1 MNTKRLAALAAAL
14 GSSLALAG
22 CGGGGGGG
30 GAVANNPPPVVNPPP
45 ADTAMTVVGPVTG
58 FGSVYVNGIRFD
70 TSDSS
75 YDVDDQEAFDD
86 SALSVGMVVR
96 IEGTVSDDGS
106 SGRADS
112 IEYDDELEGPVE
124 NTALDPTDATI
135 KNFTV
140 FGVQVQADE
149 NRTVFRAE
157 DGRNFGFDTLD
168 DGDHVEISGF
178 YTDGMLLATYIKQE
192 DANDDDYEAKGT
204 VSGFDGGSFALIL
217 ADGSQLN
224 VTLAPGAEIPNQGI
238 EDGQYVEVEGTLPDP
253 VGAPRDLLASKVEI
267 EDEDYFDD
275 DDDEAEIKGVLDL
288 ANGTWSIGGVTL
300 IFDGN
305 TQYEPASLRD
315 AIADQSAEGRF
326 VEAEGDYEGD
336 ALRVREIEIEG
347 VEDDDGELIVRGQ
360 VAGVDPANA
369 TKVGTLSFRFPPLAG
384 TVEVEI
390 NEGTLFADDD
400 SINHFDLSDLNPG
413 SSFAKVKA
421 YRNDAGDLVA
431 ARLEREDNSRYEIQ
445 APADAVEPD
454 VAITVLDI
462 RFGLDAN
469 TEYDEG
475 VPAAGEF
482 VEVEDDDLDGIADE
496 VDRET

>member
-1 MNTKRLAALAAAL
+1 MNAKQLAALAAAL
-14 GSSLALAG
+14 GSTLALAG

-30 GAVANNPPPVVNPPP
+30 GGAVNNPPPVVNPPP
-45 ADTAMTVVGPVTG
+45 ADTAITVVGPVTG
-58 FGSVYVNGIRFD
+58 FGSVYVNGTRFD
-70 TSDSS
+70 TSNST
-75 YDVDDQEAFDD
+75 YEVDDRQAFDD

-96 IEGTVSDDGS
+96 IEGTVSDDGR

-124 NTALDPTDATI
+124 NTALDPDDATI

-149 NRTVFRAE
+149 NRTVFRSE
-157 DGRNFGFDTLD
+157 DGRAFGFDTLG
-168 DGDHVEISGF
+168 DGDHVEVSGY
-178 YTDGMLLATYIKQE
+178 YTDGMLLATYIEQE
-192 DANDDDYEAKGT
+192 DANDDEYEAKGT
-204 VSGFDGGSFALIL
+204 VSGFDGSSFALIL

-224 VTLAPGAEIPNQGI
+224 VTLAPGAEIPDQGI

-253 VGAPRDLLASKVEI
+253 VGAPRDLLAREVEI

-288 ANGTWSIGGVTL
+288 DNGTWSIGGVAL

-305 TQYEPASLRD
+305 TRYEPASLRD
-315 AIADQSAEGRF
+315 AIADQSAAGRF
-326 VEAEGDYEGD
+326 VEAEGRYEGD
-336 ALRVREIEIEG
+336 ALRVREIETEG
-347 VEDDDGELIVRGQ
+347 ADDDGEIIVRGQ
-360 VAGVDPANA
+360 VGGVAPANA

-390 NEGTLFADDD
+390 NERTLFADDD
-400 SINHFDLSDLNPG
+400 GTNHFDLSDLNPG

-421 YRNDAGDLVA
+421 YRNEAGDLVA
-431 ARLEREDNSRYEIQ
+431 TRLEREDNSRYEIQ

-462 RFGLDAN
+462 RFGLDAS
-469 TEYDEG
+469 TEYEEG
-475 VPAAGEF
+475 VPAAGDF

-496 VDRET
+496 VERES

>member
-1 MNTKRLAALAAAL
+1 MKTTAARTAALYL
-14 GSSLALAG
+14 SLTLAG

-30 GAVANNPPPVVNPPP
+30 GASNPPPVVNPPP
-45 ADTAMTVVGPVTG
+45 ADTAITVVGPVTG

-70 TSDSS
+70 TSNSS

-96 IEGTVSDDGS
+96 IEGTVSDDGR
-106 SGRADS
+106 SGRADR
-112 IEYDDELEGPVE
+112 IDYDDELEGPVE

-135 KNFTV
+135 KNFTL

-157 DGRNFGFDTLD
+157 DDRSFGFDTLG
-168 DGDHVEISGF
+168 DGDHVEVSG
-178 YTDGMLLATYIKQE
+178 YYVDGMLLATYIKKE
-192 DANDDDYEAKGT
+192 DANDDEYEAKGT
-204 VSGFDGGSFALIL
+204 VSGFDGSRFALIL
-217 ADGSQLN
+217 ADSSQLN
-224 VTLAPGAEIPNQGI
+224 VTLAPGAQIPFQGI

-253 VGAPRDLLASKVEI
+253 VGAPRDLLASKVEL
-267 EDEDYFDD
+267 EDQDYFDE
-275 DDDEAEIKGVLDL
+275 DDDEAEIQGVLDFD
-288 ANGTWSIGGVTL
+288 NGTWRIGGVSL
-300 IFDGN
+300 IFEAA
-305 TQYEPASLRD
+305 TEYEPASLRD

-326 VEAEGDYEGD
+326 VKAEGDYQGD

-347 VEDDDGELIVRGQ
+347 AEDDDGELIVRGQ
-360 VAGVDPANA
+360 VGGVDPANA

-390 NEGTLFADDD
+390 NERTLFADDTGI
-400 SINHFDLSDLNPG
+400 SHFDLSDLSPG

-421 YRNDAGDLVA
+421 YRNDAGALVA
-431 ARLEREDNSRYEIQ
+431 TRLEREDNSRYEIQ

-462 RFGLDAN
+462 RFGLDAS

-475 VPAAGEF
+475 VPVAGDL